1 MKKVAD
7 LDFPIPAP
15 VLEVLREDF
24 RQAVTLSMSPHVGVK
39 PRQLVGCRPTQSC
52 WSPGGFVW
60 IENGKLGQQ
69 YSASL
74 QASSGRRRGAPP
86 LIGRVTTA
94 TNSMMAWWGSL
105 KMQQARNLH
114 SVPVDD

>member
-1 MKKVAD
+1 MLQSGYSSPRPRGSGYEGIAD

-52 WSPGGFVW
+52 SYGGFVW

-69 YSASL
+69 FFRFPPGLVRKKEGGAASY
-74 QASSGRRRGAPP
+74 R
-86 LIGRVTTA
+86 
-94 TNSMMAWWGSL
+94 
-105 KMQQARNLH
+105 ARDHCNKFNDGL
-114 SVPVDD
+114 VGKP